1 MKEILLSGLHE
12 NPLFFSF
19 KRYCKHDL
27 IVNAP
32 QEFSTSFTIFQ
43 HKRETYEAH
52 THEYE
57 YSYGYGYNIVT
68 WKFLKN

>member
-12 NPLFFSF
+12 NLFFL
-19 KRYCKHDL
+19 KKYYEYDL

-32 QEFSTSFTIFQ
+32 QELSASFTIFQ
-43 HKRETYEAH
+43 HKIETYEAH

-57 YSYGYGYNIVT
+57 YSYGYGYNMVT